1 MQHTWSRLAATYAL
15 APVSAKARA
24 IAVLIGVALC
34 VVAMGVA
41 PRAGADPPD
50 PPGLQY
56 QAFYTPPDPLPPGR
70 SGDLIRTEP
79 SRLVLEPSGQ
89 LGAYVASGTR
99 IMYRSTDARGNP
111 VAVTGTYFEPDNPWP
126 GDGPRPLISL
136 AVATHGQG
144 DQCAPSRLFN
154 QGIHFS
160 SGLDIAF
167 ESEEGFIAT
176 MVARGFA
183 IVVTD
188 YEGLGTPGVHTYAN
202 RVAQGQAVLDAAR
215 AAMRLPATSLDPHG
229 PVALWGFSQGGG
241 AVASAA
247 ELAPSYAPE
256 LGVVGTYASA
266 PPADV
271 TELLPYA
278 DGSVAVGIVGYSV
291 NGLIAAYPETAP
303 AIHDKLTIYGEDLL
317 DKTQH
322 QCANETVLTYAFH
335 HLQEYFT
342 EDPQQLVSEEPLKSV
357 FDLQRIGRYKP
368 NAPVFIDS
376 NRYDPLVPWTA
387 ANQLGRD
394 WCAQGADVQF
404 WTNEQPPFLNKTA
417 FNHYLTYLVD
427 GERGLQWIADRFNG
441 LPTTPNCGQF

>member
-1 MQHTWSRLAATYAL
+1 
-15 APVSAKARA
+15 
-24 IAVLIGVALC
+24 
-34 VVAMGVA
+34 
-41 PRAGADPPD
+41 
-50 PPGLQY
+50 
-56 QAFYTPPDPLPPGR
+56 
-70 SGDLIRTEP
+70 
-79 SRLVLEPSGQ
+79 
-89 LGAYVASGTR
+89 
-99 IMYRSTDARGNP
+99 MYRSTDARGNP

-126 GDGPRPLISL
+126 GNGPRPLISL

-144 DQCAPSRLFN
+144 DRCAPSRLFN

-266 PPADV
+266 PPADL

-278 DGSVAVGIVGYSV
+278 DGSVAVGIVGYFL

-342 EDPQQLVSEEPLKSV
+342 ED
-357 FDLQRIGRYKP
+357 QRAHPRSPGRQTRPRPCGWVDRPRWQPRSLRASSP
-368 NAPVFIDS
+368 NATPV
-376 NRYDPLVPWTA
+376 RHCARLLTA
-387 ANQLGRD
+387 SPATAYRPRKAVGPGTPARFVRCSRVGKLKRLQDRGSD
-394 WCAQGADVQF
+394 D
-404 WTNEQPPFLNKTA
+404 EQAMENSG
-417 FNHYLTYLVD
+417 H
-427 GERGLQWIADRFNG
+427 RCCR
-441 LPTTPNCGQF
+441 

>member
-1 MQHTWSRLAATYAL
+1 M
-15 APVSAKARA
+15 
-24 IAVLIGVALC
+24 
-34 VVAMGVA
+34 
-41 PRAGADPPD
+41 
-50 PPGLQY
+50 
-56 QAFYTPPDPLPPGR
+56 
-70 SGDLIRTEP
+70 
-79 SRLVLEPSGQ
+79 
-89 LGAYVASGTR
+89 
-99 IMYRSTDARGNP
+99 
-111 VAVTGTYFEPDNPWP
+111 
-126 GDGPRPLISL
+126 
-136 AVATHGQG
+136 
-144 DQCAPSRLFN
+144 
-154 QGIHFS
+154 
-160 SGLDIAF
+160 
-167 ESEEGFIAT
+167 
-176 MVARGFA
+176 
-183 IVVTD
+183 
-188 YEGLGTPGVHTYAN
+188 
-202 RVAQGQAVLDAAR
+202 
-215 AAMRLPATSLDPHG
+215 
-229 PVALWGFSQGGG
+229 
-241 AVASAA
+241 ASAA

-266 PPADV
+266 PPADL

-278 DGSVAVGIVGYSV
+278 DGSVAVGIVGYFL
-291 NGLIAAYPETAP
+291 NGLIAAYPEIAP
-303 AIHDKLTIYGEDLL
+303 AIHDKLTIYGEDLP

-404 WTNEQPPFLNKTA
+404 WTTEQPPFLNKTA